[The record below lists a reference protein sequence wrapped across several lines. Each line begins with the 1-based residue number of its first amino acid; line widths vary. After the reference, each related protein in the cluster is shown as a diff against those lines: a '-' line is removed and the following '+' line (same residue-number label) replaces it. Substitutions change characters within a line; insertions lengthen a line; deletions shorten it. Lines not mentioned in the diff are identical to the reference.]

1 MRKKEM
7 ASVIGNGVT
16 LLGLNNADDYVT
28 VNLASGITED
38 DEGKAVT
45 WDASAANQM
54 KLAGDGN
61 PVHGYLD
68 KVEKRDNE
76 GILVGSVLMQGFVKF
91 PLLASDPATYGDSVE
106 GSAGGEVKKST
117 AAHNLNT
124 VVDKGTDYVV
134 VRLRA

>member
-1 MRKKEM
+1 M

-28 VNLASGITED
+28 VNLASGITEA

-54 KLAGDGN
+54 KLAGDGDS
-61 PVHGYLD
+61 VHGYLD

-106 GSAGGEVKKST
+106 GSVGGKVKKS
-117 AAHNLNT
+117 ASAHSLNT
-124 VVDKGTDYVV
+124 VVDKGTNFVV

>member
-1 MRKKEM
+1 M

-28 VNLASGITED
+28 VNLASGITEA

-117 AAHNLNT
+117 AVHPLNT